1 MATKSHFSPIDRV
14 AVIVIILLGI
24 FVTFLVTADNVCGTD
39 CWFKVSPS
47 VQQFNWE
54 EREINAN
61 DRAFILTFSRPMDRA
76 SVEEN
81 LEIEPDLSGKI
92 SWSGR
97 RMAYTLDEP
106 APYGREYQIKIEG
119 AKERLGSEIR
129 PFDEIVR
136 TRDRAFAYLGVEGDE
151 KGRLIVYNLT
161 QQEKSILTPPDLV
174 VHEFESYPERDRIL
188 FTATDQETWEEGKID
203 QQLYTVTTGLN
214 QNQSDKEVKRILD
227 NQDYRLLDFDLSPN
241 GEKIVVRRAEKENLG
256 DVSLWLLEN
265 NQAPKMLEET
275 TGGQFMIPPDSETLA
290 IAQDQGVGLIP
301 LTDDTE
307 PSNFL
312 PRYGQVISFSPD
324 GKAAAMVNFNTQDAE
339 KQYIRSLYF
348 VNNRGVEKNL
358 LDTDGSILSCE
369 FSPRGTHLYCLLT
382 ELMEGEDYQE
392 QPYLVSIDLETE
404 DVTPMMTLPEYQDIE
419 MSLSPDGLALL
430 FDQIITVNN
439 PENRSS
445 TLRSDSGETI
455 IGSSLWLLIPGSPL
469 TASSHD
475 HSQLEEL
482 PIAGLGPKW
491 LP

>member
-61 DRAFILTFSRPMDRA
+61 DRAFILTFSRPMDRR

-119 AKERLGSEIR
+119 AQERLGSEIR
-129 PFDEIVR
+129 PFNEIVR

-161 QQEKSILTPPDLV
+161 QQEKNILTPPDLV

-275 TGGQFMIPPDSETLA
+275 TGGQFIIPPDSETLA

-312 PRYGQVISFSPD
+312 PRYGQVISFSPN
-324 GKAAAMVNFNTQDAE
+324 GEAAAMVNFNTQDTE

-358 LDTDGSILSCE
+358 LDTDGSILGCE
-369 FSPRGTHLYCLLT
+369 FSPRATHLYCLLT
-382 ELMEGEDYQE
+382 ELIEGEDYQE

-439 PENRSS
+439 PENGSQ
-445 TLRSDSGETI
+445 TLRSDSGEII